1 MQIDDTTLYLFLSV
15 TENVFLVNV
24 FSSNICESNVHT
36 YRYPHYRVV
45 PELEILTIL
54 PDLTLNFVT
63 LIGQP
68 QCNGRYCWQASLFHL
83 PPKFTRTVKKCGNK
97 IY

>member
-1 MQIDDTTLYLFLSV
+1 MIFRSFGNETV
-15 TENVFLVNV
+15 TGL
-24 FSSNICESNVHT
+24 
-36 YRYPHYRVV
+36 RVV

-68 QCNGRYCWQASLFHL
+68 QCNGRNCWQASLFHL
-83 PPKFTRTVKKCGNK
+83 PPKFTRTVKKCGKGNGVREL
-97 IY
+97 YLA

>member
-1 MQIDDTTLYLFLSV
+1 MKYGNSIYV
-15 TENVFLVNV
+15 Y
-24 FSSNICESNVHT
+24 VH
-36 YRYPHYRVV
+36 RVV

-63 LIGQP
+63 LIGRP

-83 PPKFTRTVKKCGNK
+83 PPKFTRTVKKCGNGNGVREL
-97 IY
+97 YYCNLLTDEPAMCAHT